1 MKTIKFELSEADYVL
16 LVSAL
21 REVATGIA
29 DRELRTRVG
38 GTADELMALG
48 TAIRA
53 QAGKQETQRS
63 E

>member
-1 MKTIKFELSEADYVL
+1 MTTIKFELSEPDYIL

-21 REVATGIA
+21 REVATGIP

-48 TAIRA
+48 NEIRR
-53 QAGKQETQRS
+53 QAGEQTAKG
-63 E
+63 

>member
-1 MKTIKFELSEADYVL
+1 MKTIKLELSEADYVL

-38 GTADELMALG
+38 GTAEELMALG
-48 TAIRA
+48 ALIRA
-53 QAGKQETQRS
+53 QAGQQEANS
-63 E
+63 

>member
-48 TAIRA
+48 AAIRA
-53 QAGKQETQRS
+53 QAGEQEAK

>member
-1 MKTIKFELSEADYVL
+1 MKTIKLELTEADYVL

-38 GTADELMALG
+38 GTAMELTMLG
-48 TAIRA
+48 NKIRA
-53 QAGKQETQRS
+53 QAGETND
-63 E
+63 